1 MVVVTMVVLAGEDWW
16 LWEWKRP
23 RSRLVRGPEAVV
35 WDREAGAAI
44 PAGSMVVG
52 CLGWYGMDMYFR
64 DETTMGAEQ
73 VGSKE
78 RGRYVDLSIYLS
90 IHAGGL
96 GVSWTSNSASLECE
110 QRSGWTSQV
119 SRWEGY
125 RKEGQFAG
133 RVVAVDEEEE
143 MVAGITQGFVATISA
158 GPDQIVSEFS

>member
-1 MVVVTMVVLAGEDWW
+1 ML
-16 LWEWKRP
+16 R
-23 RSRLVRGPEAVV
+23 VV
-35 WDREAGAAI
+35 WDGYVLSR
-44 PAGSMVVG
+44 
-52 CLGWYGMDMYFR
+52 R
-64 DETTMGAEQ
+64 DDD
-73 VGSKE
+73 
-78 RGRYVDLSIYLS
+78 GRRTGRQQRARKVCGPIYLS

>member
-1 MVVVTMVVLAGEDWW
+1 VVVVTMVVLAGEDWW

-23 RSRLVRGPEAVV
+23 RSRLARGPEAVV

-52 CLGWYGMDMYFR
+52 GGVCLGWYGMDMYFR

-90 IHAGGL
+90 
-96 GVSWTSNSASLECE
+96 T
-110 QRSGWTSQV
+110 
-119 SRWEGY
+119 
-125 RKEGQFAG
+125 
-133 RVVAVDEEEE
+133 RVVW
-143 MVAGITQGFVATISA
+143 G
-158 GPDQIVSEFS
+158 